1 MLVPWTATAERRGP
15 GNMTNMEKMRIL
27 FCSSLNKRRRK
38 EMVTFFKNTKL
49 NVRMKMITSSTSPL
63 WLTRFKAY
71 INEHFRNLNTVVC

>member
-1 MLVPWTATAERRGP
+1 
-15 GNMTNMEKMRIL
+15 
-27 FCSSLNKRRRK
+27 
-38 EMVTFFKNTKL
+38 MVTFFKNTKL